1 MKITDERLKIWIDLG
16 KWAVVSV
23 GLVIMTTI
31 IDSGFRDREVGINE
45 IKEYDKYVALVT
57 DNTKISERKLLA
69 QYFAYVTPSE
79 KLKNGWKDYLVVIEK
94 EIEELK
100 LQQEEIRKKL
110 ADSLNLAPQQK
121 KKLQNEVDKINEEL
135 TPTFEKKSSVSQD
148 YNAALN
154 WEKIG
159 FQKLVDRNL
168 DEAISAFNNAE
179 RSYHTFH
186 QVYEIGRY
194 LKSRKSSGATQNDQ
208 FWKEIYIKIL
218 DDFNWKMPEPAKNR
232 LEQLSK

>member
-31 IDSGFRDREVGINE
+31 IDSGFKDREVGINE

-57 DNTKISERKLLA
+57 DNTKISERRLLA

-79 KLKNGWKDYLVVIEK
+79 KLKNGWKDYLIEIEK
-94 EIEELK
+94 EIKELK
-100 LQQEEIRKKL
+100 VQQEEIKKIL
-110 ADSLNLAPQQK
+110 TDSLNLAPQQREQ
-121 KKLQNEVDKINEEL
+121 LQNEADKINEEL

-148 YNAALN
+148 YNAAIN

-159 FQKLVDRNL
+159 FQKLADRNL
-168 DEAISAFNNAE
+168 DEAISAFNNSE
-179 RSYHTFH
+179 RSYNTFH

-194 LKSRKSSGATQNDQ
+194 LKSRKSSGSTQSDQ
-208 FWKEIYIKIL
+208 FWKEIYITIL
-218 DDFNWKMPEPAKNR
+218 NDYNWKMPELAKNR
-232 LEQLSK
+232 SEKLSK